1 MGARVTDQ
9 QPFRTHRLVPA
20 LLLSVLLGG
29 LGITAL
35 THHWLGSV
43 PFHDHLILGPV
54 TAGWEHHAHDD
65 EPEHAALRWAEPG
78 AAASSALSTTRV
90 ISIGPAGGGVLSE
103 FSSFTMDCLGVEL
116 PRQAQAEPGPH
127 LALANQSQPAGWL
140 AAPPSP
146 PPRPR

>member
-1 MGARVTDQ
+1 DSTAMGARVTNQ
-9 QPFRTHRLVPA
+9 LSFRTRRLVPA

-65 EPEHAALRWAEPG
+65 EPEGAALQWVGRG
-78 AAASSALSTTRV
+78 AAASAAVSATRV
-90 ISIGPAGGGVLSE
+90 ISIGPAGAGVLSE
-103 FSSFTMDCLGVEL
+103 FSSFTLDCLGVEL
-116 PRQAQAEPGPH
+116 PRQAVPEPGPP
-127 LALANQSQPAGWL
+127 LTPAD
-140 AAPPSP
+140 
-146 PPRPR
+146 

>member
-1 MGARVTDQ
+1 MGARVTNQ
-9 QPFRTHRLVPA
+9 LSFRTHCLVPA

-35 THHWLGSV
+35 TRHWLGSV

-54 TAGWEHHAHDD
+54 TAGWEHHPHDD
-65 EPEHAALRWAEPG
+65 EPEGAALRWVEPG

-90 ISIGPAGGGVLSE
+90 VSIGPAGAGVVSE

-116 PRQAQAEPGPH
+116 PRQAQAERGPH
-127 LALANQSQPAGWL
+127 LPLTDQGQPAGWL

>member
-54 TAGWEHHAHDD
+54 TAGWEHHPHDD
-65 EPEHAALRWAEPG
+65 ESEGAALQWVGRG
-78 AAASSALSTTRV
+78 AAASAAVSATRV
-90 ISIGPAGGGVLSE
+90 ISIGPAGAGVLSE
-103 FSSFTMDCLGVEL
+103 FSSFTMDCLGIVV
-116 PRQAQAEPGPH
+116 PRQAPPEPGPP
-127 LALANQSQPAGWL
+127 LATADRGRPAGWL